1 MKKIAK
7 YKEQFSCI
15 CTWMYGKILFK
26 ISLTLKALF
35 CPIRLLAKMIKD
47 KILLFF
53 CRLVTLITK
62 SAPACRTLVIVWN
75 LQLKKIQ
82 CHEK

>member
-1 MKKIAK
+1 VVFALG
-7 YKEQFSCI
+7 YN
-15 CTWMYGKILFK
+15 GKILFQNEFN
-26 ISLTLKALF
+26 SLKAFF

-53 CRLVTLITK
+53 YRLVTLITK

-75 LQLKKIQ
+75 LLLKKIQ
-82 CHEK
+82 FMKCENKGIIYANT